1 MTQSLIDGG
10 MNAETARATA
20 SLIALGAAATAGGV
34 AGGGVQGA
42 TTAANI
48 DLNNRQLHPV
58 ETKRIQELAQGDPQK
73 EARLIE
79 AACALVRCA
88 DGVPT
93 DDPNYSYLKALQD
106 AGGNLAA
113 EQKLLLQQSS
123 RPGDLTRTFGPLFR
137 YSWVD
142 EYLLD
147 PASQNNI
154 GTRLAGAAQGGVGI
168 VGVIGSGALCTTGW
182 GCAAGALTG
191 TISGDYAQAGIRQG
205 ITGNA
210 TVPYGEQVLQS
221 LGMSPQAAAITYG
234 VLGIAPAAVEAA
246 VINKAV
252 NAQIATNA
260 ATRQSYEPIASFG
273 AQGIKPTPLVMQSSQ
288 AQAIVNEYVAAGSSP
303 SQAISRTRDLIE
315 TGTTMSISPTVGQ
328 GVELIKV
335 VPKAAIG
342 GDGVST
348 YTPFFVT
355 RQEFESLSKLP
366 ANEIA
371 QRLGLPAEQGVRGS
385 QLGFDVYAIKPQP
398 GITPKVFFSKVAPIQ
413 QGSYSASG
421 GAQQVLVPN
430 RSVWTEAIKIGSLPG
445 VR

>member
-10 MNAETARATA
+10 MNPETARATA
-20 SLIALGAAATAGGV
+20 SLIALGAAATAGGA
-34 AGGGVQGA
+34 AGGGMQGA

-58 ETKRIQELAQGDPQK
+58 ETKRIQGLAQGDPQK

-168 VGVIGSGALCTTGW
+168 AGVIGSGALCTTGW
-182 GCAAGALTG
+182 GCAAGAFTG
-191 TISGDYAQAGIRQG
+191 TISADYAQAGIRQS

-210 TVPYGEQVLQS
+210 TAPYGEQVLQS
-221 LGMSPQAAAITYG
+221 LGLNPQAAAITYG
-234 VLGIAPAAVEAA
+234 VLGIGPAAAPAIAQTFVKVAPQLDAHLLNAGTKIGQNIDDVAVSLARNSTHSAGNADRVVLGKWEGDYAGYVGEAKLNGGTWYQTNTGVFERMTAGLSQVEKEA
-246 VINKAV
+246 VAWKV
-252 NAQIATNA
+252 NEAFLKQQLQAGVAKFEFTG
-260 ATRQSYEPIASFG
+260 EPIANTLANPLSSNSFRAYEIRFLMENAPKWG
-273 AQGIKPTPLVMQSSQ
+273 YVRNGNVWIK
-288 AQAIVNEYVAAGSSP
+288 
-303 SQAISRTRDLIE
+303 R
-315 TGTTMSISPTVGQ
+315 
-328 GVELIKV
+328 
-335 VPKAAIG
+335 
-342 GDGVST
+342 
-348 YTPFFVT
+348 
-355 RQEFESLSKLP
+355 
-366 ANEIA
+366 
-371 QRLGLPAEQGVRGS
+371 
-385 QLGFDVYAIKPQP
+385 
-398 GITPKVFFSKVAPIQ
+398 
-413 QGSYSASG
+413 
-421 GAQQVLVPN
+421 
-430 RSVWTEAIKIGSLPG
+430 
-445 VR
+445 